1 MGNINIGFHAQKDEV
16 VKLINSIMLQYQLT
30 VVAVKLWPDFE
41 YQIIDTMKEEYLNSA
56 RFIFFSKET
65 PRQLSNNYHE
75 FLVQNAE
82 SLVLQIGERTEE
94 SMKESTI
101 GTRATNSE
109 NIKLWKKVIKIFKE
123 EMHQGV
129 WVMVPKSGVKKYY
142 KNHYF
147 TIGAKNAYEKGVKM
161 KAFAGINE
169 YQLILGN
176 Q

>member
-1 MGNINIGFHAQKDEV
+1 
-16 VKLINSIMLQYQLT
+16 
-30 VVAVKLWPDFE
+30 
-41 YQIIDTMKEEYLNSA
+41 
-56 RFIFFSKET
+56 
-65 PRQLSNNYHE
+65 
-75 FLVQNAE
+75 
-82 SLVLQIGERTEE
+82 
-94 SMKESTI
+94 
-101 GTRATNSE
+101 
-109 NIKLWKKVIKIFKE
+109 
-123 EMHQGV
+123 MHQGV